1 MNQIHLNNFALFVE
15 RKKSAAEAGGV
26 FPGGL
31 VAPPSLLGLG
41 SLAGVAGLAQA
52 AGLPTASLLSQLA
65 QARVQSGQGQQGG
78 GGGGNSG
85 GGGGGPRAD
94 LMRMRTV
101 YSSKQILELEK
112 EFHYNH
118 FLTGERRTELATQ
131 LGLTERQIKIWF
143 QNRRMKLKKEVREGK
158 VDDSFTEGGSPDA
171 SNQ

>member
-1 MNQIHLNNFALFVE
+1 M
-15 RKKSAAEAGGV
+15 

-41 SLAGVAGLAQA
+41 GLAGVAGLAQAAQA

-65 QARVQSGQGQQGG
+65 QARAGQGQPSN
-78 GGGGNSG
+78 NS
-85 GGGGGPRAD
+85 GGGPRAD

>member
-15 RKKSAAEAGGV
+15 RKKTAAEAGGV

-41 SLAGVAGLAQA
+41 GLAGVAGLAQA

-65 QARVQSGQGQQGG
+65 QARVQSGQGQQ

-112 EFHYNH
+112 EFHYNNY
-118 FLTGERRTELATQ
+118 LKGERLTVVANK

-143 QNRRMKLKKEVREGK
+143 QNKRMKLKKKEREGY
-158 VDDSFTEGGSPDA
+158 VA
-171 SNQ
+171 SNFQSVILPSSSKRK